1 MYQAI
6 SNVTYLFQTTGYF
19 QACPDIT
26 SPLSALHNTF
36 AETARTAE
44 KINTSSTHRLVD
56 KVGLIHINI
65 SVFTDLTK
73 SLYADRVFHNLII

>member
-1 MYQAI
+1 MLTNI
-6 SNVTYLFQTTGYF
+6 TYLFQTTGYF

-36 AETARTAE
+36 AETVRTVK
-44 KINTSSTHRLVD
+44 KIDTSSTHQLVD
-56 KVGLIHINI
+56 KVGLVHINI

-73 SLYADRVFHNLII
+73 KLYADRGFHILII

>member
-1 MYQAI
+1 
-6 SNVTYLFQTTGYF
+6 YLFQTTGYF

-26 SPLSALHNTF
+26 SPLSALHTTF

-44 KINTSSTHRLVD
+44 KIDTSSTHQLIDKIGLVRE
-56 KVGLIHINI
+56 NR

-73 SLYADRVFHNLII
+73 NLYADRVFHILII